1 MSLPIISIIHYLAS
15 CYLEKQEV
23 ATMTSCSCCC
33 YRVFFFLIFLIS
45 LILSSTFTALAS
57 ASGRELGS
65 KPATNDTVV
74 FSYIEATGRGP
85 SKWGQLDP
93 KWKACGDGKSQS
105 PIDLLHKKVK
115 VLCGH
120 QDQLRRDYKPAN
132 ATIISRGHDIM
143 VSWKGDAGKIS
154 INGTDYNL
162 QHSHWHV
169 PSEHTINGK
178 KFDLELHI
186 VHVNSLG
193 EAAAVVGILYK
204 YGKPDPFLSKVFLFP
219 SIKSVTKQE
228 KSLGILDPNKIVFG
242 SRKSYRY
249 IGSLST
255 PPCSE
260 GVIWTVVKK
269 VRTVSREQVQLLRDV
284 VDDGYQANARPIQAL
299 NGRAVYSCSIRDEDL

>member
-1 MSLPIISIIHYLAS
+1 MGLITICNTPIGMYL
-15 CYLEKQEV
+15 LN
-23 ATMTSCSCCC
+23 
-33 YRVFFFLIFLIS
+33 I
-45 LILSSTFTALAS
+45 
-57 ASGRELGS
+57 
-65 KPATNDTVV
+65 
-74 FSYIEATGRGP
+74 
-85 SKWGQLDP
+85 
-93 KWKACGDGKSQS
+93 QS
-105 PIDLLHKKVK
+105 MAK
-115 VLCGH
+115 
-120 QDQLRRDYKPAN
+120 R
-132 ATIISRGHDIM
+132 
-143 VSWKGDAGKIS
+143 
-154 INGTDYNL
+154 
-162 QHSHWHV
+162 
-169 PSEHTINGK
+169 
-178 KFDLELHI
+178 FDLELHI

-204 YGKPDPFLSKVFLFP
+204 YGKPDPFLSKLFP

-299 NGRAVYSCSIRDEDL
+299 NGRAVYSCSIRDGDL

>member
-1 MSLPIISIIHYLAS
+1 MLSLLNP
-15 CYLEKQEV
+15 K
-23 ATMTSCSCCC
+23 TSS
-33 YRVFFFLIFLIS
+33 VIFSLKS
-45 LILSSTFTALAS
+45 LITYCHRRRRICCS
-57 ASGRELGS
+57 
-65 KPATNDTVV
+65 TNDTVV

-105 PIDLLHKKVK
+105 PIDLLHQKVK
-115 VLCGH
+115 VLCGQ
-120 QDQLRRDYKPAN
+120 QDQLRRDYKPAK

-204 YGKPDPFLSKVFLFP
+204 YGKPDPFLSKLFP
-219 SIKSVTKQE
+219 FIKSVTKQE

-255 PPCSE
+255 PPCTE

-269 VRTVSREQVQLLRDV
+269 VRTVSRKQVNLLRDV

-299 NGRAVYSCSIRDEDL
+299 NGRAVYSCSIRDGDL